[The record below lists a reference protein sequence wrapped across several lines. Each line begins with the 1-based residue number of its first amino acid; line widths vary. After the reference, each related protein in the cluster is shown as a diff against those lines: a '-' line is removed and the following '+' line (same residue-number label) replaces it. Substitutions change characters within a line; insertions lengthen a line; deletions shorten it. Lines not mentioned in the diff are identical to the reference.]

1 MQEIVESRRLR
12 EIMKISYPDEGL
24 ALAPVELFCGVI
36 SIQLLSTLHVV
47 RMHDLLINL
56 TVPNFAL
63 PASRN

>member
-1 MQEIVESRRLR
+1 
-12 EIMKISYPDEGL
+12 MKISYPDEGL